1 MWSYVTVC
9 NSMSPY
15 VTLCHHMPPC
25 HEMWTLRQRKV
36 RSKNA
41 HAWNGS
47 TAKTVAIVL
56 NGRSS
61 WKKRVKL
68 KQRHEGSADHP
79 LLDTVSLPCGC
90 SKVSTA
96 FKHRTFEMLSKNCR
110 LVWIAWILRVG
121 LGLAWGWLGV
131 VWVLAGLIELRL
143 RHLGRFDFRKAN
155 MRLWIVWER
164 DRPCVLQKD
173 RSCELCLNC
182 QGSEIKWNLL
192 AEPKEHWALH

>member
-1 MWSYVTVC
+1 
-9 NSMSPY
+9 MSPY

-96 FKHRTFEMLSKNCR
+96 FKHRTFEMLSK
-110 LVWIAWILRVG
+110 IADLSGSRG
-121 LGLAWGWLGV
+121 FSGLAWV

-143 RHLGRFDFRKAN
+143 RHLGRWIPSTQVGLGFRSSRVKLMEYCHLQDFHRRKGA
-155 MRLWIVWER
+155 
-164 DRPCVLQKD
+164 
-173 RSCELCLNC
+173 
-182 QGSEIKWNLL
+182 
-192 AEPKEHWALH
+192 